1 MFCLSLA
8 LMVLEVSK
16 LYTSLL
22 DEIPKASLHSLPM
35 AVNKGYVGDR
45 GSSQS
50 ALLDMV
56 GDFLSL

>member
-1 MFCLSLA
+1 MFCPSLE

-35 AVNKGYVGDR
+35 VNKGYVGDR